1 MEDTLRVL
9 QWLWKAPLNC
19 LNPCFNGR
27 YSQSNDISDILQN
40 TSVLILVLMEDTLR
54 VLYELLIWDSSEVL
68 ILVLMEDTLRGVL
81 KSSKNSI
88 WRSLNPCFNGRY
100 SQSKKKVEIN
110 TWKGLNPCFNG
121 RYSQRETFLDE
132 IPYIKAGLNPCFN
145 GRYSQSENLC
155 VKRITQIVLIL
166 VLMEDTLRELL
177 ASE

>member
-40 TSVLILVLMEDTLR
+40 TS
-54 VLYELLIWDSSEVL
+54 VL

-166 VLMEDTLRELL
+166 VLMEDTLREIITTK
-177 ASE
+177 